1 VHGAAGLLPKRGSVI
16 LLALSKNNQGEK
28 TMEAENLY
36 QQLAEKIGTPSKRIE
51 ELWKV
56 LCDEG
61 EARLL
66 LAMPGTVEQLA
77 EKTGR
82 TPEHTK
88 PMLDLLFRKGV
99 VFDRE
104 KEGVVTFS
112 MAKHLLQFH
121 DATILWP
128 EAPEGFLDQWQE
140 FMDEEYPAIAQ
151 ALASMDLPAFT
162 RVIPVEAP
170 MEGGGSQILPFEN
183 ALKIVEEARS
193 LAVTACTCRLTA
205 KKCESP
211 VEVCLQLNRAAEY
224 AIKRGTGREVTKE
237 EAKEIVRKSEESGLV
252 HVTDNRAD
260 NEHIICNCCSC
271 CCIVLPLILKERKRV
286 LLAPSRFL
294 PEVDADKCTLCQT
307 CMEACPVDA
316 LSLNGGGAEEEVVVE
331 QDLCIGCG
339 QCAYQCPEEAM
350 TLKEVRNPGF
360 VPGAAS

>member
-1 VHGAAGLLPKRGSVI
+1 
-16 LLALSKNNQGEK
+16 
-28 TMEAENLY
+28 MEVENVY
-36 QQLAEKIGTPSKRIE
+36 KKLAEKIGTPSERIE
-51 ELWKV
+51 NLWNV
-56 LCDEG
+56 LCDEE

-66 LAMPGTVEQLA
+66 LAMPGTVEELA

-82 TPEHTK
+82 KPEEVK
-88 PMLDLLFRKGV
+88 PMLDLLFQKGV

-104 KEGVVTFS
+104 KEGVVKYS
-112 MAKHLLQFH
+112 MPRHLLQFH

-128 EAPEGFLDQWQE
+128 EAPAGFLHQWQE
-140 FMDEEYPAIAQ
+140 FMDAEYPDIAK

-162 RVIPVEAP
+162 RVIPVDQP
-170 MEGGGSQILPFEN
+170 LEGGGSHILPFEN
-183 ALKIVEEARS
+183 ALKIVEDARS

-237 EAKEIVRKSEESGLV
+237 EAQEIVRKSEEAGLV

-294 PEVDADKCTLCQT
+294 PEVDFDKCTLCET
-307 CMEACPVDA
+307 CLEACPVDA
-316 LSLNGGGAEEEVVVE
+316 LSLNAGGAEDKVVVE
-331 QDLCIGCG
+331 QDLCLGCG
-339 QCAYQCPEEAM
+339 QCAYQCPEEAI
-350 TLKEVRNPGF
+350 TLKEVRNPDF
-360 VPGAAS
+360 VPGAAALS